1 MRAWNGAIIGVA
13 LTAGLLSAAAVP
25 AGATAGVGG
34 AGGAGGAAVT
44 RGVAGSGAA
53 GGTGAAEGASGAGT
67 QGALG
72 AGATGGALP
81 LLPDGLNV
89 AIGAR
94 ASANSGA
101 APGSAL
107 ANIDDGDGTTR
118 WCPSGLGIHRVTLD
132 LGRVV
137 QLTGTG
143 VTFSGEE
150 GSDGS
155 FYSVAAGLS
164 PGHETPLPHQ
174 AADDRNTVVQGPLY
188 LFATVAAR
196 YVTLTYQV
204 PREQDICVQELRV
217 FSTSAESRPGLELGD
232 DVSGAAASTAS
243 YTVNGQGAPLLS
255 ILRSGGTNY
264 GRLQLLVNPAD
275 APMGLA
281 SDLAAATQLKAA
293 GMKVFLDVEY

>member
-1 MRAWNGAIIGVA
+1 MPGCS
-13 LTAGLLSAAAVP
+13 LKGLLRRVTVLGPVLALVSGVMAGTAAATP
-25 AGATAGVGG
+25 AGPGV
-34 AGGAGGAAVT
+34 
-44 RGVAGSGAA
+44 
-53 GGTGAAEGASGAGT
+53 
-67 QGALG
+67 
-72 AGATGGALP
+72 LP

-101 APGSAL
+101 APGSSL
-107 ANIDDGDGTTR
+107 AGVDDGDGTTR
-118 WCPSGLGIHRVTLD
+118 WCPAGLGIHRVTLD

-137 QLTGTG
+137 HLTGSG

-174 AADDRNTVVQGPLY
+174 AADDRNTIVQGPLY

-217 FSTSAESRPGLELGD
+217 FSTS
-232 DVSGAAASTAS
+232 
-243 YTVNGQGAPLLS
+243 
-255 ILRSGGTNY
+255 
-264 GRLQLLVNPAD
+264 
-275 APMGLA
+275 
-281 SDLAAATQLKAA
+281 
-293 GMKVFLDVEY
+293 

>member
-1 MRAWNGAIIGVA
+1 MRAWNGAIVGVA
-13 LTAGLLSAAAVP
+13 LAAGLLSAAAAP
-25 AGATAGVGG
+25 AGATAGSGSQ
-34 AGGAGGAAVT
+34 
-44 RGVAGSGAA
+44 GSGGTQAA
-53 GGTGAAEGASGAGT
+53 GTS
-67 QGALG
+67 
-72 AGATGGALP
+72 P

-94 ASANSGA
+94 VSANSGA
-101 APGSAL
+101 APGSSL
-107 ANIDDGDGTTR
+107 GSIDDGDGTTR
-118 WCPSGLGIHRVTLD
+118 WCPSSLGIHRVTLD

-174 AADDRNTVVQGPLY
+174 AADDRNTIVQGPLY

-264 GRLQLLVNPAD
+264 GRLQLLVNPAGRS
-275 APMGLA
+275 MGLA

-293 GMKVFLDVEY
+293 GMKVFLDIEY